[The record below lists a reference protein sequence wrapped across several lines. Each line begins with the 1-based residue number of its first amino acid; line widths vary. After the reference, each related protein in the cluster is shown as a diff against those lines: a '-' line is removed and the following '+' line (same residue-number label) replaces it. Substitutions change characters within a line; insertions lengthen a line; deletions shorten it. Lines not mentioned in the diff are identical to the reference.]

1 MTESLAELV
10 EHGPDAAMPVPDTS
24 EPMVVKSLRLP
35 LRLTEALEQEA
46 AARGVGVTVL
56 MRELLE
62 TALRDPGQQRYVPL
76 DEAITLLSRLA
87 RTPRRPDYSSAEAY
101 TAHPGLGQGS
111 SAPNLRD
118 CGREHPPSFPRPT

>member
-1 MTESLAELV
+1 MGGTHGPGSADVSGGTEANRGVDPMTESLAELL

-87 RTPRRPDYSSAEAY
+87 RTPPAA
-101 TAHPGLGQGS
+101 
-111 SAPNLRD
+111 
-118 CGREHPPSFPRPT
+118 